1 MPVINAFMSVFNP
14 INTLLYLFRLGAI
27 IMDLEVIVQL
37 WPIALAFVSLVIVL
51 AKMYNRLDTLEEKV
65 RTLFDLHNKR

>member
-1 MPVINAFMSVFNP
+1 
-14 INTLLYLFRLGAI
+14 
-27 IMDLEVIVQL
+27 MDLEVIVQL

-65 RTLFDLHNKR
+65 RTLFDLHNRR

>member
-1 MPVINAFMSVFNP
+1 
-14 INTLLYLFRLGAI
+14 
-27 IMDLEVIVQL
+27 MDLEVIVQL

-51 AKMYNRLDTLEEKV
+51 AKMYNRFSTLEEKV